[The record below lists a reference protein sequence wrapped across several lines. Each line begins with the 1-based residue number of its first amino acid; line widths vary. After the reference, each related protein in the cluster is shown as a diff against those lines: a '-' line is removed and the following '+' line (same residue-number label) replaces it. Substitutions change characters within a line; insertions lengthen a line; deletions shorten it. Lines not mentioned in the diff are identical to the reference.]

1 MRVGT
6 ALKADVSADPEC
18 GLDTSVQL
26 DLTGLKCPLPALRV
40 RRALRNLPAGS
51 RLVVICTDPLS
62 GIDVPSAAREEGA
75 LVETTERRG
84 DTFRFRLH
92 RT

>member
-1 MRVGT
+1 MRVG
-6 ALKADVSADPEC
+6 VVIEVVVNVGPEC
-18 GLDTSVQL
+18 EIDTPVQL

-40 RRALRNLPAGS
+40 RRALRDLPAGS
-51 RLVVICTDPLS
+51 GLVVICTDPLS

-75 LVETTERRG
+75 LVETAERRG
-84 DTFRFRLH
+84 DTFRFRLQ